1 MNLEVLYED
10 NHVIVCYKPAGILSQ
25 ADNTGDMDMLSLI
38 KDYLKKRYNKESN
51 VFVGL
56 VHRLD
61 RMTSGV
67 MVFAKTSKGAMR
79 LSNDIASGNFFK
91 EYLAVCEGNIE
102 NFDEVTLTDYLE
114 KDEKLNKSFI
124 SKNGKEAILTYR
136 VVTNTNNK
144 SLVKIKLKT
153 GRHHQIR
160 VQMSNIG
167 HPLYGDIKY
176 GSKYKDSLAL
186 QAYKISFYQPVTRE
200 LLTFQKIN
208 YNGVFAI
215 FK

>member
-1 MNLEVLYED
+1 MTLEVLYED
-10 NHVIVCYKPAGILSQ
+10 NHVIVCYKPAGVLSQ
-25 ADNTGDMDMLSLI
+25 ADNTGDIDMLTLV
-38 KDYLKKRYNKESN
+38 KDYLKKRYNKEGN

-67 MVFAKTSKGAMR
+67 MVFGKTSKGAMR

-102 NFDEVTLTDYLE
+102 DYDETTLIDYLE
-114 KDEKLNKSFI
+114 KDEKNNKSFI

-136 VVTNTNNK
+136 VITTKNNK
-144 SLVKIKLKT
+144 SLVRVKLKT

-176 GSKYKDSLAL
+176 GSPHKDNLAL
-186 QAYKISFYQPVTRE
+186 QAYKLSFYQPVTRE

-208 YNGVFAI
+208 YSGVFAI

>member
-1 MNLEVLYED
+1 MTLEVLYED
-10 NHVIVCYKPAGILSQ
+10 NHVIVCYKPAGVLSQ
-25 ADNTGDMDMLSLI
+25 ADNTGDIDMLTLV
-38 KDYLKKRYNKESN
+38 KDYLKKRYNKEGN

-67 MVFAKTSKGAMR
+67 MVFGKTSKGAMR

-102 NFDEVTLTDYLE
+102 NYDETTLVDYLE
-114 KDEKLNKSFI
+114 KDEKNNKSFI
-124 SKNGKEAILTYR
+124 SNNGKEAILTYR
-136 VVTNTNNK
+136 VITTKNNK
-144 SLVKIKLKT
+144 SLVRVKLKT

-176 GSKYKDSLAL
+176 GSPHKDNLAL
-186 QAYKISFYQPVTRE
+186 QAYKLSFYQPVTRE

-208 YNGVFAI
+208 YSGVFAI

>member
-1 MNLEVLYED
+1 MTLEVLYED
-10 NHVIVCYKPAGILSQ
+10 NHVIVCYKPAGVLSQ
-25 ADNTGDMDMLSLI
+25 ADNTGDIDMLTLV
-38 KDYLKKRYNKESN
+38 KDYLKKRYNKEGN

-67 MVFAKTSKGAMR
+67 MVFGKTSKGAMR
-79 LSNDIASGNFFK
+79 LSNDIANGNFFK

-102 NFDEVTLTDYLE
+102 DYDETTLIDYLE
-114 KDEKLNKSFI
+114 KDEKNNKSFI

-136 VVTNTNNK
+136 VITTKNNK
-144 SLVKIKLKT
+144 SLVRVKLKT

-176 GSKYKDSLAL
+176 GSPHKDNLAL
-186 QAYKISFYQPVTRE
+186 QAYKLSFYQPVTRE

-208 YNGVFAI
+208 YSGVFAI

>member
-1 MNLEVLYED
+1 MTLEVLYED
-10 NHVIVCYKPAGILSQ
+10 NHVIVCYKPAGVLSQ
-25 ADNTGDMDMLSLI
+25 ADNTGDIDMLTLV
-38 KDYLKKRYNKESN
+38 KDYLKKRYNKEGN

-67 MVFAKTSKGAMR
+67 MVFGKTSKGAMR
-79 LSNDIASGNFFK
+79 LSNDIASGNFYK

-102 NFDEVTLTDYLE
+102 NYDETTLVDYLE
-114 KDEKLNKSFI
+114 KDEKNNKSFI

-136 VVTNTNNK
+136 VITTKNNK
-144 SLVKIKLKT
+144 SLVRVKLKT

-176 GSKYKDSLAL
+176 GSPHKDNLAL
-186 QAYKISFYQPVTRE
+186 QAYKLSFYQPVTRE

-208 YNGVFAI
+208 YSGVFAI

>member
-1 MNLEVLYED
+1 MTLEVLYED
-10 NHVIVCYKPAGILSQ
+10 NHVIVCYKPAGVLSQ
-25 ADNTGDMDMLSLI
+25 ADNTGDIDMLTLV
-38 KDYLKKRYNKESN
+38 KDYLKKRYNKEGN

-67 MVFAKTSKGAMR
+67 MVFGKTSKGAMR

-102 NFDEVTLTDYLE
+102 DYDETTLVDYLE
-114 KDEKLNKSFI
+114 KDEKNNKSFI

-136 VVTNTNNK
+136 VITNKNNK
-144 SLVKIKLKT
+144 SLVRVKLKT

-176 GSKYKDSLAL
+176 GSPHKDNLAL
-186 QAYKISFYQPVTRE
+186 QAYKLSFYQPVTRE

-208 YNGVFAI
+208 YSGVFAI

>member
-1 MNLEVLYED
+1 MTLEVLYED
-10 NHVIVCYKPAGILSQ
+10 NHVIVCYKPAGVLSQ
-25 ADNTGDMDMLSLI
+25 ADNTGDIDMLTLV
-38 KDYLKKRYNKESN
+38 KDYLKKRYNKEGN

-67 MVFAKTSKGAMR
+67 MVFGKTSKGAMR
-79 LSNDIASGNFFK
+79 LSNDIASGNFYK

-102 NFDEVTLTDYLE
+102 DYDETTLIDYLE
-114 KDEKLNKSFI
+114 KDEKNNKSFI

-136 VVTNTNNK
+136 VITNKNNK
-144 SLVKIKLKT
+144 SLVRVKLKT

-176 GSKYKDSLAL
+176 GSPHKDNLAL
-186 QAYKISFYQPVTRE
+186 QAYKLSFYQPVTRE

-208 YNGVFAI
+208 YSGVFAI

>member
-1 MNLEVLYED
+1 MTLEVLYED
-10 NHVIVCYKPAGILSQ
+10 NHVIVCYKPAGVLSQ
-25 ADNTGDMDMLSLI
+25 ADNTGDIDMLTLV
-38 KDYLKKRYNKESN
+38 KDYLKKRYNKEGN

-67 MVFAKTSKGAMR
+67 MVFGKTSKGAMR

-102 NFDEVTLTDYLE
+102 NYDETTLVDYLE
-114 KDEKLNKSFI
+114 KDEKNNKSFI

-136 VVTNTNNK
+136 VITNKNNK
-144 SLVKIKLKT
+144 SLVRVKLKT

-176 GSKYKDSLAL
+176 GSPHKDNLAL
-186 QAYKISFYQPVTRE
+186 QAYKLSFYQPVSRE

-208 YNGVFAI
+208 YSGVFAI

>member
-1 MNLEVLYED
+1 MTLEVLYED
-10 NHVIVCYKPAGILSQ
+10 NHVIVCYKPVGVLSQ
-25 ADNTGDMDMLSLI
+25 ADNTGDIDMLTLV
-38 KDYLKKRYNKESN
+38 KDYLKKRYNKEGN

-67 MVFAKTSKGAMR
+67 MVFGKTSKGAMR

-102 NFDEVTLTDYLE
+102 NYDETTLVDYLE
-114 KDEKLNKSFI
+114 KDEKNNKSFI

-136 VVTNTNNK
+136 VITTKNNK
-144 SLVKIKLKT
+144 SLVRVKLKT

-176 GSKYKDSLAL
+176 GSPHKDNLAL
-186 QAYKISFYQPVTRE
+186 QAYKLSFYQPVTRE

-208 YNGVFAI
+208 YSGVFAI

>member
-1 MNLEVLYED
+1 MTLEVLYED
-10 NHVIVCYKPAGILSQ
+10 NHVIVCYKPAGVLSQ
-25 ADNTGDMDMLSLI
+25 ADNTGDIDMLTLV
-38 KDYLKKRYNKESN
+38 KDYLKKRYNKEGN

-67 MVFAKTSKGAMR
+67 MVFGKTSKGAMR

-102 NFDEVTLTDYLE
+102 DYDETTLVDYLE
-114 KDEKLNKSFI
+114 KDEKNNKSFI

-136 VVTNTNNK
+136 VITNKNNK
-144 SLVKIKLKT
+144 SLVRVKLKT

-176 GSKYKDSLAL
+176 GSPHKDNLAL
-186 QAYKISFYQPVTRE
+186 QAYKLSFYQPVTRE
-200 LLTFQKIN
+200 LLTFQKRN
-208 YNGVFAI
+208 YSGVFAI

>member
-1 MNLEVLYED
+1 MTLEVLYED
-10 NHVIVCYKPAGILSQ
+10 NHVIVCYKPAGVLSQ
-25 ADNTGDMDMLSLI
+25 ADNTGDIDMLTLV
-38 KDYLKKRYNKESN
+38 KDYLKKRYNKEGN

-67 MVFAKTSKGAMR
+67 MVFGKTS
-79 LSNDIASGNFFK
+79 NFFK

-102 NFDEVTLTDYLE
+102 DYDETTLIDYLE
-114 KDEKLNKSFI
+114 KDEKNNKSFI

-136 VVTNTNNK
+136 VITNKNNK
-144 SLVKIKLKT
+144 SLVRVKLKT

-176 GSKYKDSLAL
+176 GSPHKDNLAL
-186 QAYKISFYQPVTRE
+186 QAYKLSFYQPVTRE

-208 YNGVFAI
+208 YSGVFAI

>member
-1 MNLEVLYED
+1 MTLEVLYED
-10 NHVIVCYKPAGILSQ
+10 NHVIVCYKPAGVLSQ
-25 ADNTGDMDMLSLI
+25 ADNTGDIDMLTLV
-38 KDYLKKRYNKESN
+38 KDYLKKRYNKEGN

-67 MVFAKTSKGAMR
+67 MVFGKTSKGAMR

-91 EYLAVCEGNIE
+91 EYLSVCEGNIE
-102 NFDEVTLTDYLE
+102 NYDETTLVDYLE
-114 KDEKLNKSFI
+114 KDGKNNKSFI

-136 VVTNTNNK
+136 VITNKNNK
-144 SLVKIKLKT
+144 SLVRVKLKT

-176 GSKYKDSLAL
+176 GSPHKDNLAL
-186 QAYKISFYQPVTRE
+186 QAYKLSFYQPVTRE

-208 YNGVFAI
+208 YSGVFAI